1 MRAPDGRA
9 DIRRMIDLAVRAERS
24 GFDSLWIGD
33 SLLARPRFEALT
45 TLAAISSLTSKIE
58 LGTAVYITPLRH
70 PVPLAHTVGT
80 LDLLCG
86 GRFLFGIGLGPESPP
101 VEAEYAAAGA
111 DFHKRGKLQEE
122 AIQIMKALWTGQK
135 TTFHGAHYKIEDVR
149 LHPLPARP
157 GGPPI
162 LMAASADAALK
173 RLARLADG
181 WLPIVPTPEEYS
193 RDWAKIENYCAEVG
207 RDAKTLQCV
216 HYLTLNVNHDED
228 EARRDMEEFLLAY
241 YGPLHH
247 HIKKTQA
254 ICSGTPEHVARF
266 IRGFM
271 EVGAPHFVVRLAT
284 AAQEQQMERFLN
296 LVAPLLK

>member
-24 GFDSLWIGD
+24 GFDSLWLGD

-45 TLAAISSLTSKIE
+45 TLAAISSLTSKIK

-70 PVPLAHTVGT
+70 PVPLAHTVGN
-80 LDLLCG
+80 LDLLSG

-101 VEAEYAAAGA
+101 VKAEYAAAGA

-135 TTFHGAHYKIEDVR
+135 TTFHGSNYKIEDVR
-149 LHPLPARP
+149 LHPLPARD

-162 LMAASADAALK
+162 LMAASADAALR
-173 RLARLADG
+173 RLARFADG
-181 WLPIVPTPEEYS
+181 WLPIVPTAEEYAK
-193 RDWAKIENYCAEVG
+193 DWAKIQNYCAEVG
-207 RDAKTLQCV
+207 RDPNTLQCV
-216 HYLTLNVNHDED
+216 HYVTLNVNHDEA

-254 ICSGTPEHVARF
+254 ICSSTPEHVARF
-266 IRGFM
+266 IRGFI
-271 EVGAPHFVVRLAT
+271 EAGAPHFVVRLAT
-284 AAQEQQMERFLN
+284 ANQEPQMERFLN
-296 LVAPLLK
+296 SVVPLLR